1 MINFKSIKQ
10 AADQLWDNGE
20 IYTRP
25 FHFGASHWDIRPSER
40 DAKQIANINDP
51 TERRAAIEQL
61 VHNSIDRLQR
71 ERANNM
77 KNKIGFTLAGAYVG
91 GPVGAIVG
99 HSIDKNRVPSKRVLN
114 KREAK
119 YNELMKDRYPEDR
132 VKYQA
137 AVEAAVDRLRMS
149 NKSAAENPYDTY
161 EKLLKYHSTGPDEG
175 MTPQE
180 SADTHLNY
188 ELMNALMRQVAK
200 GKGFR
205 ELPKSNFSIGGEV
218 PKAGYKTPL
227 RKRIDSY
234 MKHFMKSY
242 DAPIEGIGSNREMN
256 FGPDGKPTYIHDF
269 DTGAFMFHPSVVTK
283 GLNDKQKLALL
294 KKLRNESV
302 FRLGLVK

>member
-71 ERANNM
+71 ERANRM
-77 KNKIGFTLAGAYVG
+77 KGRIGATVG
-91 GPVGAIVG
+91 GYMLFGPVGGVAG
-99 HSIDKNRVPSKRVLN
+99 YAIDKNRAPSKRVLN

-137 AVEAAVDRLRMS
+137 AVEAAVARLR
-149 NKSAAENPYDTY
+149 A
-161 EKLLKYHSTGPDEG
+161 
-175 MTPQE
+175 
-180 SADTHLNY
+180 
-188 ELMNALMRQVAK
+188 
-200 GKGFR
+200 GK
-205 ELPKSNFSIGGEV
+205 
-218 PKAGYKTPL
+218 
-227 RKRIDSY
+227 
-234 MKHFMKSY
+234 
-242 DAPIEGIGSNREMN
+242 
-256 FGPDGKPTYIHDF
+256 
-269 DTGAFMFHPSVVTK
+269 
-283 GLNDKQKLALL
+283 
-294 KKLRNESV
+294 
-302 FRLGLVK
+302 